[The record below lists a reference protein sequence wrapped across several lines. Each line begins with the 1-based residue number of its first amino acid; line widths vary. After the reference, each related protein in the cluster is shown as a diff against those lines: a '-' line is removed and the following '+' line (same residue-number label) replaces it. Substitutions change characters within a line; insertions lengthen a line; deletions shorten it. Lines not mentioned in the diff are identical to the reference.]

1 MQSHLEPV
9 LEQAAQALA
18 LELSSEQKAKLLL
31 YVKQLHRWNKTYNL
45 TAIKDMREMLIQ
57 HIVDSLAVIAPLK
70 AAVGDKKEGLYIVDV
85 GSGAGLPGIVLA
97 IMEPTWEVQCIDS
110 VEKKTAFMQQ
120 MRGVLEVPNLT
131 ALHCR
136 IQDVSPLQC
145 DILIS
150 RAFSSLGNI
159 IKWAGQHVVAG
170 GVIAAMKGKLPND
183 ELDEISHNASWQTEL
198 VTSIDVPFLDA
209 DRCLVL
215 LKKQG

>member
-120 MRGVLEVPNLT
+120 MRGVLEVSNLT